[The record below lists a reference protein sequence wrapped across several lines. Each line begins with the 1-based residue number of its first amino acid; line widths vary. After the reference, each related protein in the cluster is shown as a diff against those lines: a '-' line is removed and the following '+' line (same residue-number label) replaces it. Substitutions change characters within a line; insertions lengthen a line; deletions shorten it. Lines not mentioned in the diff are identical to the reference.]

1 MDRKTEN
8 RNFTKYRERFL
19 KHLLNTRR
27 FSKNTIISYRHDII
41 QFFNFL
47 NDLYG
52 MEYINQINRS
62 HIRAFISS
70 LMKYGFDRSSANR
83 KLSTL
88 KSFFS
93 YLVSIN
99 CIEKNPV
106 ILIKAP
112 KMEYKLPTFLTVTEI
127 NNMMIVPDTKKFKGL
142 RDRAILEILYS
153 TGIRASECININI
166 NDIDFE
172 NETILVLG
180 KRKKER
186 IMPFNQN
193 SKLSIRNYLIVRNKK
208 SVKGE
213 QALFINRSGS
223 RLSQRS
229 LIRIVKFYIN
239 QIAPGKK
246 ASPHTLRHTFA
257 THLLD
262 SGADLRAVQVLLGHV
277 SLGTTQIY
285 THITRTKLKKIYNQA
300 HPRA

>member
-1 MDRKTEN
+1 MDRETEN
-8 RNFTKYRERFL
+8 GNFTKYRERFL

-27 FSKNTIISYRHDII
+27 FSENTIISYRHDII

-47 NDLYG
+47 KDLYSI
-52 MEYINQINRS
+52 EYVNLINRS

-106 ILIKAP
+106 ILIKSP
-112 KMEYKLPTFLTVTEI
+112 KMEHKLPTYLTITEI
-127 NNMMIVPDTKKFKGL
+127 NNMMIIPDTKKFKGI
-142 RDRAILEILYS
+142 RDRSILEILYS
-153 TGIRASECININI
+153 TGMRASECTNLNID
-166 NDIDFE
+166 DIDFE
-172 NETILVLG
+172 NETVTVLG

-186 IMPFNQN
+186 ILPFNQN
-193 SKLSIRNYLIVRNKK
+193 SKISIKNYLIVRNKK
-208 SVKGE
+208 AIKGE
-213 QALFINRSGS
+213 YALFVNKSGT

-229 LIRIVKFYIN
+229 LVRIVKYYIN